1 MHGNVNNIL
10 KFKSI
15 IGLIKKN
22 IAPDPFS
29 QPLSPS
35 PQGHCS
41 HPFQLLLLVVNSMF
55 LNNII
60 VL

>member
-15 IGLIKKN
+15 TEFIKN

-35 PQGHCS
+35 PQGHRR

-60 VL
+60 IL